1 MEFKYII
8 KYILQLY
15 VAKSVTF
22 VRKIILRRIPF
33 SYYFKIQNKNDA
45 KWQKTGNNM
54 KNSIQAKYT
63 YLRKSCFNTIIASS
77 SDEYMVTV
85 KGDTK

>member
-45 KWQKTGNNM
+45 K
-54 KNSIQAKYT
+54 
-63 YLRKSCFNTIIASS
+63 
-77 SDEYMVTV
+77 
-85 KGDTK
+85 